1 MGKNRNLQNTTLS
14 TLLSL
19 FLYFPFRSVI
29 FAGEI
34 QITMYTILFWIIIAI
49 LLLDFLFEKY
59 LDYLNTTKWSDTLP
73 EEVKGIYD
81 EEKYK
86 KQQAY
91 SRENH
96 RFGMITSSFSM
107 VLTLAMFLL
116 FGFAWLDGWVWSMT
130 SNAILAALLFFGVLM
145 LASDLLTLPFDVYDT
160 FVIEEKYGFNK
171 TTPKTFVFDKIKGW
185 LVGGLIGGGILALV
199 IFIYQK
205 TGDMFWIYAWLVI
218 SAFSVFMAMFYSNL
232 IVPLFNK
239 QTPLEEGE
247 LRDAISAFAQKVG
260 FKLDNIFVID
270 GSKRSTK
277 ANAYFTGLGA
287 KKRIVL
293 YDTLIKDM
301 TTEEIVAVLAHEIG
315 HNKRKHVVQGL
326 LIGLVQTAVVLFI
339 FGLLIGNPKLSQ
351 ALGVEKP
358 NFHIGLVAFGVL
370 YSPISFFTGIF
381 MNLLS
386 RKNEY
391 QADRFAAENYK
402 PEALASALKK
412 LSVNNLSNLTPHKLY
427 VFFNYSHPTL
437 LQRLAFLKQFE
448 K

>member
-1 MGKNRNLQNTTLS
+1 MHTL
-14 TLLSL
+14 
-19 FLYFPFRSVI
+19 I
-29 FAGEI
+29 F
-34 QITMYTILFWIIIAI
+34 WVIIAI
-49 LLLDFLFEKY
+49 LVIDFLFEKY

-91 SRENH
+91 TRENH
-96 RFGMITSSFSM
+96 RFGILTSSFSM
-107 VLTLAMFLL
+107 AVTLAMFLF
-116 FGFAWLDGWVWSMT
+116 FGFALVDGWAWGLT
-130 SNAILAALLFFGVLM
+130 TNTILAALIFFGILM
-145 LASDLLTLPFDVYDT
+145 FASDLINTPFSIYDT
-160 FVIEEKYGFNK
+160 FIIEEKYGFNK
-171 TTPKTFVFDKIKGW
+171 TTPKIFVFDKIKGW
-185 LVGGLIGGGILALV
+185 LVGAIIGGGLLALI

-205 TGDMFWIYAWLVI
+205 TGELFWLYAWIVV
-218 SAFSVFMAMFYSNL
+218 SAFSIFMAMFYSNL

-239 QTPLEEGE
+239 QTPLEEGG
-247 LRDAISAFAQKVG
+247 LRDAISAFSRKVG
-260 FKLDNIFVID
+260 FKLDNIYVID

-293 YDTLIKDM
+293 YDTLIKEM
-301 TTEEIVAVLAHEIG
+301 TIEEIVAVLAHEIG
-315 HNKRKHVVQGL
+315 HNKKKHVIQGL
-326 LIGLVQTAVVLFI
+326 LIGLVQTGIVLFI
-339 FGLLIGNPKLSQ
+339 FGLLIGNPYLSK
-351 ALGVEKP
+351 ALGVEEP

-381 MNLLS
+381 MNVLS

-391 QADRFAAENYK
+391 EADRFAAENYM

-427 VFFNYSHPTL
+427 VFFHYSHPTL
-437 LQRLAFLKQFE
+437 LQRLEHLKQFE